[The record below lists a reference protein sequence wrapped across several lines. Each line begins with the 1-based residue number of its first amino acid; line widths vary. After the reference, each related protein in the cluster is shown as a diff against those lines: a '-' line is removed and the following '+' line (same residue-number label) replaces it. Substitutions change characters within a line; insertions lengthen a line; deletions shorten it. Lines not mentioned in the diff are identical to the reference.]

1 MRTTPPRR
9 ASKEKRQQAAELKK
23 EIRTIEKLATIPPK
37 AREAMIETREEDAK
51 KLEREAADLR
61 ELARVEDLTVWVMEK
76 AKAGKVYKYWMA
88 SWREGGRVR
97 NVHLGSCKKVSHEEA
112 LQKARKMKAGSVR
125 ITLNSIQR

>member
-1 MRTTPPRR
+1 
-9 ASKEKRQQAAELKK
+9 LKK

-37 AREAMIETREEDAK
+37 ARGAMIETREEDAK